1 MGPKPTYQSGPH
13 ASMVL
18 NRTTPNWIDAKI
30 TLNGELDTQPLTKD
44 FRFDGEIGLKVLSN
58 SVKIITDKLSKGARI
73 NVNEVLLIYLEYL
86 ILGFESNLEVN
97 DMMVHVSTMLSNK
110 QVMIGV
116 PESLREITFDI
127 IGDNISTN
135 QIVLTNPIPSP
146 RYDIC
151 DC

>member
-1 MGPKPTYQSGPH
+1 MYQSGPH
-13 ASMVL
+13 SIMVL

-30 TLNGELDTQPLTKD
+30 TVKGEPDTQPLTKD
-44 FRFDGEIGLKVLSN
+44 FRFDGEMDLKVLSH
-58 SVKIITDKLSKGARI
+58 SVKKITDKLSKGARI
-73 NVNEVLLIYLEYL
+73 NVNEVLLIYLDYL
-86 ILGFESNLEVN
+86 IIGFESNLLVN
-97 DMMVHVSTMLSNK
+97 DMMVHVSTLLSNK

-127 IGDNISTN
+127 IGDNIPTC

-146 RYDIC
+146 RYDLC

>member
-1 MGPKPTYQSGPH
+1 
-13 ASMVL
+13 MVL

>member
-1 MGPKPTYQSGPH
+1 MGLKPIYQSGPH
-13 ASMVL
+13 SIMVL

-30 TLNGELDTQPLTKD
+30 TLKGEPDTQPLTKD
-44 FRFDGEIGLKVLSN
+44 FRFDREIDLKVLSN

-73 NVNEVLLIYLEYL
+73 NVNEVLLIYLEYI

-127 IGDNISTN
+127 IGYNIATN

-146 RYDIC
+146 RYDLC